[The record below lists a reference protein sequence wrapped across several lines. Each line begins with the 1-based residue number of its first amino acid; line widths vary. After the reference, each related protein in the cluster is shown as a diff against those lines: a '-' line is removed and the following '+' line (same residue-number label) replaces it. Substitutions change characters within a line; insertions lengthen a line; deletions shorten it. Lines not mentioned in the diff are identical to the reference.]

1 MGAPGGDGHA
11 AGPVASSGPDGDD
24 WESLWTDLETAT
36 APAGQPEPSEA
47 PVPAQPV
54 DRDGPVQAP
63 DTGDSVATV
72 DDEDWDALWDTPVQ
86 DEQGPGTPPQDVQA
100 TGEQADEA
108 EPGTP
113 TPVTPGGQDADQWDW
128 GADGGPVDD
137 TGAIRGDGLADDDIA
152 GPDDTPWDEPPTVG
166 TDGVAA
172 APASAM
178 PGHPRGPAS
187 DGDEPL
193 PADDDDWIAQIGS
206 RGVSLD
212 LDWDD
217 DEDDGE
223 STALIGDTGAAG
235 ADAVDVAACADDD
248 GSGRARSYRPL
259 IIAAAVF
266 VAILMVAALVFAV
279 HAHQTAGEG
288 RRREAQCA
296 QYAQQ
301 LAQWD
306 ASVARAKRLRLNA
319 GSSPERTCP
328 ADTEAHTSRLRSR
341 TNSLDKRI
349 SEQIAT
355 QWEAMR
361 TQAAQA
367 VKDWPLAG
375 KDTLS
380 ALKGYDG
387 LPVGTL
393 DALQSR
399 QDTLRG
405 LRAKAQQEDAANR
418 AKQEAERKKQEEE
431 RKKKEAEAKRKAE
444 EERRRQEAAAAA
456 NQPSAGL

>member
-1 MGAPGGDGHA
+1 M
-11 AGPVASSGPDGDD
+11 
-24 WESLWTDLETAT
+24 
-36 APAGQPEPSEA
+36 
-47 PVPAQPV
+47 
-54 DRDGPVQAP
+54 
-63 DTGDSVATV
+63 
-72 DDEDWDALWDTPVQ
+72 
-86 DEQGPGTPPQDVQA
+86 
-100 TGEQADEA
+100 
-108 EPGTP
+108 
-113 TPVTPGGQDADQWDW
+113 
-128 GADGGPVDD
+128 
-137 TGAIRGDGLADDDIA
+137 ADDDIA
-152 GPDDTPWDEPPTVG
+152 GPDATPWDEPPTTT

-172 APASAM
+172 APVSAM
-178 PGHPRGPAS
+178 PEHPCEPAT
-187 DGDEPL
+187 DGGMPL
-193 PADDDDWIAQIGS
+193 PDKAADDDDWIAQIGS

-217 DEDDGE
+217 DEDNGE
-223 STALIGDTGAAG
+223 STDPIGDTGVAG

-248 GSGRARSYRPL
+248 DGGGRARSYRPL

-266 VAILMVAALVFAV
+266 VAILMVAALVFAL
-279 HAHQTAGEG
+279 HAHQTAGDG

-361 TQAAQA
+361 TQAARA

-380 ALKGYDG
+380 ALKAYEG

-418 AKQEAERKKQEEE
+418 AKQEAERKNRRRNA
-431 RKKKEAEAKRKAE
+431 RKRRRRRNRKPRRSDAGRRRPVRPRRKRK
-444 EERRRQEAAAAA
+444 RRRRARSTRRPPHPSTRRSTHPSTRPH
-456 NQPSAGL
+456 NQPNPHNPRNRRNRRNRPHRTATRAPKCEHKRVGRQQVAADPQDPWRGLLADGHQHLAPLQTRPIVFVVVVVALGEQDGFERVPHPQVDRPVGP